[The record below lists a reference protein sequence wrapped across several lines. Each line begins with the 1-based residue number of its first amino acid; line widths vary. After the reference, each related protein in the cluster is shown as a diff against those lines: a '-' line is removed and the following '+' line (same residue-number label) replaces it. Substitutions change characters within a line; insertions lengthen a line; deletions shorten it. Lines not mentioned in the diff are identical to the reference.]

1 MKTMDW
7 CSGRGANNSHSSSH
21 GEDLQRGP
29 GCEDAF
35 SCSDTFGLLYRASLP
50 CIVRLAL
57 TSVLLIDWRS
67 QALGLGSGSGLTR
80 GTPAW
85 AWRDSAKLR
94 KNLHQMVLPAMAVQ
108 VL

>member
-1 MKTMDW
+1 MKTMDS
-7 CSGRGANNSHSSSH
+7 CSGRGANHSHSSSH

-35 SCSDTFGLLYRASLP
+35 SCSDTFGLLYRASVP
-50 CIVRLAL
+50 FIVRLAL
-57 TSVLLIDWRS
+57 TSVLRNDWRS
-67 QALGLGSGSGLTR
+67 QALGSGLAR
-80 GTPAW
+80 GTLAW

>member
-1 MKTMDW
+1 MKTMDS
-7 CSGRGANNSHSSSH
+7 CSGRGANHSHSSSH
-21 GEDLQRGP
+21 GEDLLRGP

-35 SCSDTFGLLYRASLP
+35 SCSDTFGWLYRASVP
-50 CIVRLAL
+50 FIVRLAL
-57 TSVLLIDWRS
+57 TSVLRIDWRS
-67 QALGLGSGSGLTR
+67 QALGSGSGSGLTR